1 MLESTLEIPSLSI
14 SALWLARKKL
24 ISLIIDFRALL
35 LRERIWHTKFDK
47 VNVIGQFLSCLEAA
61 TRKCPRKQLFF

>member
-47 VNVIGQFLSCLEAA
+47 VNVIGQFLS
-61 TRKCPRKQLFF
+61 